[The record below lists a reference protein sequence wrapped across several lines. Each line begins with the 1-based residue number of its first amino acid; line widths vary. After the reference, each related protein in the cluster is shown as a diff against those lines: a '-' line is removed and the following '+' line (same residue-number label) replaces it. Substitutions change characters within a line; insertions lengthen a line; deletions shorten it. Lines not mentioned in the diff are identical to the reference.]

1 MRQNTVKMTTA
12 QFAELHGVN
21 RRTLHYYDDIGLFS
35 PCQKGENGYRYYDA
49 SQSIVFEYIRMLK
62 ELNMSIAEIA
72 DYCKHPAPE
81 KFLQIAD
88 RKEAEIDLEI
98 RRLKR
103 ARNIL
108 KTKKAQ
114 VRLCEG
120 LPDEEIRV
128 EACGAVKIS
137 VLPYD
142 FSGDDLSRLF
152 TDLKSQWGIEQIRMG
167 IGSFLSLDKVTAGS
181 FETYD
186 GLFTYSSGSA
196 SGPHTFVS
204 RRGGTL
210 RLSEGT
216 LGQGARHV
224 PKNDRLC
231 PPAASD
237 TDGLCLRAWI
247 ERICDLQPG
256 GIRHKIHDPDR

>member
-120 LPDEEIRV
+120 R
-128 EACGAVKIS
+128 
-137 VLPYD
+137 
-142 FSGDDLSRLF
+142 
-152 TDLKSQWGIEQIRMG
+152 RMR
-167 IGSFLSLDKVTAGS
+167 K
-181 FETYD
+181 
-186 GLFTYSSGSA
+186 SGS
-196 SGPHTFVS
+196 
-204 RRGGTL
+204 RRA
-210 RLSEGT
+210 
-216 LGQGARHV
+216 ARSKFLFCRMIF
-224 PKNDRLC
+224 PE
-231 PPAASD
+231 
-237 TDGLCLRAWI
+237 TI
-247 ERICDLQPG
+247 YPG
-256 GIRHKIHDPDR
+256 FLPI

>member
-181 FETYD
+181 
-186 GLFTYSSGSA
+186 
-196 SGPHTFVS
+196 
-204 RRGGTL
+204 
-210 RLSEGT
+210 

-237 TDGLCLRAWI
+237 PDRLCLRAWI

>member
-108 KTKKAQ
+108 KTKKRRCVFA
-114 VRLCEG
+114 R
-120 LPDEEIRV
+120 
-128 EACGAVKIS
+128 AC
-137 VLPYD
+137 
-142 FSGDDLSRLF
+142 
-152 TDLKSQWGIEQIRMG
+152 RMR
-167 IGSFLSLDKVTAGS
+167 K
-181 FETYD
+181 
-186 GLFTYSSGSA
+186 SGS
-196 SGPHTFVS
+196 
-204 RRGGTL
+204 RRA
-210 RLSEGT
+210 
-216 LGQGARHV
+216 ARSKFLFCRMIF
-224 PKNDRLC
+224 PE
-231 PPAASD
+231 
-237 TDGLCLRAWI
+237 TI
-247 ERICDLQPG
+247 YPG
-256 GIRHKIHDPDR
+256 FLPI

>member
-120 LPDEEIRV
+120 LPMR
-128 EACGAVKIS
+128 K
-137 VLPYD
+137 
-142 FSGDDLSRLF
+142 
-152 TDLKSQWGIEQIRMG
+152 
-167 IGSFLSLDKVTAGS
+167 
-181 FETYD
+181 
-186 GLFTYSSGSA
+186 SGS
-196 SGPHTFVS
+196 
-204 RRGGTL
+204 RRA
-210 RLSEGT
+210 
-216 LGQGARHV
+216 ARSKFLFCRMIF
-224 PKNDRLC
+224 PE
-231 PPAASD
+231 
-237 TDGLCLRAWI
+237 TI
-247 ERICDLQPG
+247 YPG
-256 GIRHKIHDPDR
+256 FLPI